1 MELAAWWGGPLG
13 TEAKELSMTAMP
25 RAGWAGRAIRLTI
38 ALSVGLFSG
47 SVTWA
52 DIATL
57 KNGMTV
63 DGLWSPIGS
72 LSADPTKAILQGQV
86 PSKRIVVFDN
96 QLTRTYFGT
105 NQLAKEFT
113 PSPPIR
119 AETIKIDQKVATS
132 GLKLFS
138 VGSPIRTDPFDEWGR
153 RIVIM
158 RSDRGPLDVVQGI
171 TEITPTWTKLE
182 AIQGT
187 NSYIWDMR
195 IATSSIPREQL
206 SRILYKAGDPQNPDQ
221 RLRVVRLYLQA
232 ERFQDARAELVQLI
246 KDFPNLSH
254 YNEQVKALH
263 QQSALRLLKEVEL
276 RRAAGQERLATAMLE
291 QFPADGVAGETL
303 LRVREMLD
311 EIKAQK
317 KQGEKTLA
325 LLKQHVAELK
335 DDGAREG
342 VAPIIAEITRDL
354 NANTLDRMADYLR
367 LADDAKIAA
376 EGKVSLAISGWL
388 LGSGAAVENLAVSQS
403 LVKIRKLV
411 QQYLVST
418 RQPDRD
424 DLLAQLT
431 SLEGATPDYLA
442 KIIGHMRPP
451 LEAATIGRGQPSPSD
466 PSPALAPP
474 PDRAKQPALA
484 PPPDRAKQPA
494 AEKAEAAK
502 IAPPATESGSDC
514 APKDDSNILSGAPQ
528 PAASG
533 LPKAKAAPQPKAED
547 NVVSPSPA
555 DSSPPELQPAPDMGI
570 PGLYELTVKGLPEEP
585 QIKFWVLL
593 PPEYDSYRRYPC
605 LVTLNGG
612 ATTPLQQIAW
622 WAGDYS
628 PEARTR
634 YGQAT
639 RHGYILIAPQWTREH
654 QRKYEYSARE
664 HAAVL
669 LTLRDACKRFSID
682 VDRVFLSG
690 HSIGGDAAWDIG
702 LAHPDLWA
710 GVLPIVAIADKYVN
724 LYWENG
730 RYVPMY
736 FVSGEK
742 DGNKRALNA
751 TNWDRYLTH
760 SGYDAMI
767 VEFQGRGHEHF
778 HDEIQN
784 LFNWMNVHKRD
795 FFPKEF
801 TVKSLRPWDNFFW
814 WVETDKPNANA
825 MILPAAWGAVP
836 RPAKTEASVN
846 AVNGISVSSACEK
859 LTVWLSPD
867 LIVFDASL
875 KVRLNRREQKNIQ
888 PSASTLLEDVRT
900 RGDRQHPFWAKV
912 EN

>member
-13 TEAKELSMTAMP
+13 TEAKELPMTAMP
-25 RAGWAGRAIRLTI
+25 RAGWAGRSILLTI
-38 ALSVGLFSG
+38 ALSVGLLPG
-47 SVTWA
+47 SATRA

-57 KNGMTV
+57 KNGMTI
-63 DGLWSPIGS
+63 DGSGSPLSSLYAAPTQALGS
-72 LSADPTKAILQGQV
+72 NV

-96 QLTRTYFGT
+96 QLTRTFFGT

-119 AETIKIDQKVATS
+119 AEAIKIDQRVATS
-132 GLKLFS
+132 GLRIGS

-158 RSDRGPLDVVQGI
+158 RTDRGTLDIVQGI

-206 SRILYKAGDPQNPDQ
+206 SRILYKVSDPQNPDQ

-276 RRAAGQERLATAMLE
+276 RRGAGQERLATAMLE

-303 LRVREMLD
+303 LRVRETLD

-335 DDGAREG
+335 DDGAREQ
-342 VAPIIAEITRDL
+342 VAPIVAEITRDL
-354 NANTLDRMADYLR
+354 NTNTLDRMADYLR

-376 EGKVSLAISGWL
+376 DGKVSLAISGWL

-424 DLLAQLT
+424 ELLAQLT
-431 SLEGATPDYLA
+431 SLEGATPDYVA

-451 LEAATIGRGQPSPSD
+451 LEAATIGRGQPNPSD
-466 PSPALAPP
+466 ASPAF
-474 PDRAKQPALA
+474 D
-484 PPPDRAKQPA
+484 QPA
-494 AEKAEAAK
+494 AKAPQPAGAEKT
-502 IAPPATESGSDC
+502 APPAADPGGDC

-533 LPKAKAAPQPKAED
+533 LPKAKAAPEPKAED
-547 NVVSPSPA
+547 KVVSPPPA
-555 DSSPPELQPAPDMGI
+555 ASPPGELQPAPDTGI
-570 PGLYELTVKGLPEEP
+570 PGLFELTVKGLPEEP
-585 QIKFWVLL
+585 QIKFWVQL

-634 YGQAT
+634 YSQAT
-639 RHGYILIAPQWTREH
+639 RHGYIVIAPQWTREH

-669 LTLRDACKRFSID
+669 LTLRDACKRFAID

-710 GVLPIVAIADKYVN
+710 GVLPIVATADKYVN

-742 DGNKRALNA
+742 DGNRRALNA

-767 VEFQGRGHEHF
+767 VEFQGRGHEPF

-846 AVNGISVSSACEK
+846 EANGISVSSACEK

-867 LIVFDASL
+867 LIKFDSSL
-875 KVRLNRREQKNIQ
+875 KVTLNRRAQKNIQ
-888 PSASTLLEDVRT
+888 PNVATLLEDVRT